1 MPNLKNYRL
10 LISHSWKYSEPYLK
24 VVGWLKNASYFS
36 WSNHSV
42 SADHPLETRTK
53 KELREELTQQISGCH
68 AVIVLSGM
76 YAAYSEWIDYE
87 ISEALRL
94 NKPIIGVKPWGSLRI
109 PQNVQQN
116 ATVMVGWNAASII
129 AAIREYAL

>member
-1 MPNLKNYRL
+1 MPNLRNYRL
-10 LISHSWKYSEPYLK
+10 LISHSWRYSDAYSK
-24 VVGWLKNASYFS
+24 VVGWLNSALYFK

-42 SADHPLETRTK
+42 SMDCPLDTRTK
-53 KELREELTQQISGCH
+53 KELQEELTQQISGCH

-87 ISEALRL
+87 IAEALRL
-94 NKPIIGVKPWGSLRI
+94 NKPIIGVKPWGSMRI
-109 PQNVQQN
+109 PQKVQQN
-116 ATVMVGWNAASII
+116 ATVMVGWNASSII